1 MKRSLLIIALSL
13 LVSACTWVKMTEEG
27 EKVRV
32 LTAKETSKC
41 KEIGKATAMLKDKI
55 AGISRNREKVKLE
68 LETLARNQAAKMGGD
83 TIVPISEI
91 EDGEQVFKVL
101 KCVPN

>member
-1 MKRSLLIIALSL
+1 MKKTLLIITLSL
-13 LVSACTWVKMTEEG
+13 LVSACTWVKITAEG

-32 LTAKETSKC
+32 LTAEEASKC
-41 KEIGKATAMLKDKI
+41 KKMGKTTVSLKDKI
-55 AGISRNREKVKLE
+55 AGISRNKEKVKLE

-83 TIVPISEI
+83 TIVPTSEI
-91 EDGEQVFKVL
+91 ESGEQVFTVF